1 MFKDFNSDRIFILQ
15 EQNNYKDQ
23 FLLNEAFETNGKKNG
38 CQLGEKKKKSS
49 YIFYN

>member
-1 MFKDFNSDRIFILQ
+1 MFKDFNSDRTFILQ